1 LSITQRQWNIEN
13 NVRMHGFPNRRL
25 AAVVVVTLG
34 AAVTISCGESP
45 TAAVRFGQPATLQII
60 TGNRQTGVAGQT
72 LAEPLT
78 VQVLDLAGHA
88 LPGVTVLW
96 SLASGNGALF
106 ARAFPTRTD
115 SAGLVLVFWQLGTP
129 LGDQQ
134 VTAQCGQLPS
144 VVFTAH
150 AQIPPSQRVTLISG
164 SGQQDTVRATLAQ
177 PLVIRV
183 LKADSTPDVGAPVAW
198 RAISRGSTY
207 SPADTQTDAQGQ
219 ASTSWTLGTV
229 AGLESTAV
237 FVAGLP
243 PVVIV
248 ASTFPG
254 APARIAIT
262 PGAFPVLGLIG
273 DTVGVSASAWDRYDN
288 PFYRV
293 PVIGAADTTIAQPAG
308 GYDGVVLVQAR
319 HHGSTFV
326 TAQIDAL
333 RDSVPLT
340 VLGFKGVSVGGSNIC
355 GVSLT
360 DDTYCWGLNTDGGV
374 GDGTRIERTR
384 PVLIGAGLG
393 LQLPSTDWHTCAL
406 DSSGHAFCWGYGAE
420 GQLGDGSADFATES
434 RQLLPVP
441 VAGGR
446 LFSSIR
452 SGRRHTCAIA
462 INDDAFCWGGNWS
475 GQLGRD
481 TITSTC
487 YGGTARCSDWP
498 ILVAGGLQ
506 FANVTASVWDHSCGV
521 TTSGDAYCWGS
532 NASGQL
538 GSDSATSMCDPSSP
552 APCNFTPLHVEG
564 GITFT
569 SVSAG
574 DYYTCGLGTSGDGY
588 CWGYGYYGQLGNG
601 AFDNSTVPVKV
612 TGGLSFVDV
621 QAAPHEAC
629 GLTTD
634 GKLYCWGSFVA
645 TPALVQPNLVFT
657 SFALGTEG
665 GSTRACALTPD
676 NDLYCWYQAI
686 F

>member
-1 LSITQRQWNIEN
+1 
-13 NVRMHGFPNRRL
+13 MHDSPDRRL
-25 AAVVVVTLG
+25 AAAVVILG
-34 AAVTISCGESP
+34 LAVTMSCGESP
-45 TAAVRFGQPATLQII
+45 TTVRFGQPAGLQII
-60 TGNRQTGVAGQT
+60 TGNNQAGVIGQV
-72 LAEPLT
+72 LPEPLT
-78 VQVLDLAGHA
+78 VQVLDAVGHA
-88 LPGVTVLW
+88 LPGVTVFW
-96 SLASGNGALF
+96 SPVSGNGTLF
-106 ARAFPTRTD
+106 APAFPTVTD
-115 SAGLVLVFWQLGTP
+115 SAGLVLVIWQLGTP
-129 LGDQQ
+129 LGDQH
-134 VTAQCGQLPS
+134 VTARYGQLPS

-150 AQIPPSQRVTLISG
+150 AQIPPSQRVTLIVG
-164 SGQQDTVRATLAQ
+164 GGQQDTVRATLAQ

-183 LKADSTPDVGAPVAW
+183 LKADGTPDVGAPVAW

-207 SPADTQTDAQGQ
+207 SPANTQTDAQGQ

-229 AGLESTAV
+229 AGVESTEV
-237 FVAGLP
+237 FIGGLP
-243 PVVIV
+243 PLFIE
-248 ASTFPG
+248 ASTLPG
-254 APARIAIT
+254 SPARIAIT
-262 PGAFPVLGLIG
+262 TRPFPLLGVIG

-288 PFYRV
+288 PHYRV
-293 PVIGAADTTIAQPAG
+293 PVIGVADTTIAQAAG
-308 GYDGVVLVQAR
+308 GYAGHVPVQAR

-326 TAQIDAL
+326 TAYLDAF

-340 VLGFKGVSVGGSNIC
+340 VLGFSGVSVGGSHIC
-355 GVSLT
+355 GLSLAG
-360 DDTYCWGLNTDGGV
+360 DAYCWGEENSSGSI
-374 GDGTRIERTR
+374 GDGTTLPRPR

-393 LQLPSTDWHTCAL
+393 LQVPYTAWHTCAV
-406 DSSGHAFCWGYGAE
+406 DATSHGYCWGL
-420 GQLGDGSADFATES
+420 GQDGELGDGSPNYATELH
-434 RQLLPVP
+434 QLSPVP
-441 VAGGR
+441 VAGGH

-452 SGRRHTCAIA
+452 SGRSHTCAVA
-462 INDDAFCWGGNWS
+462 INGDAYCWGANYS

-481 TITSTC
+481 TITNTC
-487 YGGTARCSDWP
+487 YGGTATRCSDWP

-506 FANVTASVWDHSCGV
+506 FASVTASGAWEHSCGV
-521 TTSGDAYCWGS
+521 TTGGDAYCWGL

-538 GSDSATSMCDPSSP
+538 GSDSATSTCDPTFP
-552 APCNFTPLHVEG
+552 APCSFTPLRVEG
-564 GITFT
+564 GIMFK

-574 DYYTCGLGTSGDGY
+574 DYYTCGVGTSGDGY

-601 AFDNSTVPVKV
+601 AFNNSTAPVKV

-676 NDLYCWYQAI
+676 HDLYCWYQAI